1 MFCVKSVEA
10 IDADNEPILEL
21 NELLN
26 VEYPVVPLISICED
40 PDTNGV
46 VSETMVPVTIKEPVI
61 VCDCLK

>member
-1 MFCVKSVEA
+1 LV
-10 IDADNEPILEL
+10 DATDDDNSPMLEL

-26 VEYPVVPLISICED
+26 VEYPVVPVISICEE

-61 VCDCLK
+61 T